1 LFTARIK
8 RNIETPGIIKKV
20 KGKSQNYEMSPQ
32 AIKRTILISTA
43 IILSA
48 SNSAWANPVV
58 YGPPPYITESLIL
71 GLESLLVAIILYR
84 LGFKPLWTF
93 FSWLPITWITFIL
106 LVKFIAF
113 IKNAPFILTVATGE
127 LCVILLEA
135 LALYLISLSSFF
147 YRSRS
152 NPLEPLQAIK
162 LSTIV
167 NIASLLMGFLLLFL
181 SLLKVL

>member
-1 LFTARIK
+1 
-8 RNIETPGIIKKV
+8 
-20 KGKSQNYEMSPQ
+20 MSPQ
-32 AIKRTILISTA
+32 TIKRTILISTA

-48 SNSAWANPVV
+48 STPAWANPVV

-71 GLESLLVAIILYR
+71 GLESLLVTIILYR
-84 LGFKPLWTF
+84 LGFKPLWIF
-93 FSWLPITWITFIL
+93 FLWLPITYITFIL

-113 IKNAPFILTVATGE
+113 IKNVPLILTVVTGE

-135 LALYLISLSSFF
+135 LALYLISLIPFF

-152 NPLEPLQAIK
+152 TPLASLQVIK

-167 NIASLLMGFLLLFL
+167 NLASLLMGLLLIFL
-181 SLLKVL
+181 SLLKTL